1 VTGAG
6 RKTELG
12 CRGHARRRLEWA
24 LDLSVAPNS
33 AQMTK
38 GGAGPR
44 VACRVNRGSRW
55 RIRLPTMAAQLRARG
70 AFCSR
75 YSAERQAAYRSSR
88 NRSVGRGSRRD
99 GGIARPRSRHT
110 SAALRISGARAAP
123 DLRARSTRDPMG
135 RTSCRASHHAPLGP
149 AQPDVDVTAQ
159 SCPHGKDLQG

>member
-44 VACRVNRGSRW
+44 LACRVNRGSRW

-88 NRSVGRGSRRD
+88 NRSVGSGSRRD
-99 GGIARPRSRHT
+99 GGIARPRSATRRLHCAFQV
-110 SAALRISGARAAP
+110 SAP